1 MPGRA
6 RRLALATALLAGLP
20 AGTALRAQEVPEP
33 AVIRL
38 LADARVVEIVG
49 GLVGATAEKLRG
61 VLAQAPDVRTVRLE
75 SAGGILAVG
84 IEVQTAIAT
93 RGLETEVLGTCN
105 SACTVAFLGGKVRH
119 AFVGARFGFHRASQA
134 GESVSVADLIVRGLY
149 LHAGVA
155 EAFVDRVL
163 ATPHDEMWFP
173 SLTELR
179 ESGFVSRPA
188 LGRTE
193 R

>member
-6 RRLALATALLAGLP
+6 RRLAFSVALLASLLAGP
-20 AGTALRAQEVPEP
+20 AARAEEEPEP
-33 AVIRL
+33 AAIRV

-49 GLVGATAEKLRG
+49 GLVGATAEKLRA

-84 IEVQTAIAT
+84 IEVQAAIAT

-119 AFVGARFGFHRASQA
+119 AFVGARFGFHRASA
-134 GESVSVADLIVRGLY
+134 EGEGPSVADLIVRGLY

-155 EAFVDRVL
+155 EVFVDRVL
-163 ATPHDEMWFP
+163 GTPHAEMWFP

-179 ESGFVSRPA
+179 ESGFVSTPS
-188 LGRTE
+188 LGRVG